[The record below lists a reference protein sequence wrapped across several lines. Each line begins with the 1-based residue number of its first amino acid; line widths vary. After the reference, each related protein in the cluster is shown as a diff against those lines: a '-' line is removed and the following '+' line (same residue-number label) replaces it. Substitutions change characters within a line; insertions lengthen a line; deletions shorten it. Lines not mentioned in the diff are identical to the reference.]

1 MLERKSR
8 TSYARGAGQL
18 ALVALLG
25 GAVVGF
31 SHPAPRLTDMVC
43 GGVALSDVKMIH
55 GRADF
60 GEDPHWLNAPVN
72 SGRLCWQGGG
82 GVILE
87 GRLYYDHLFTPGCTH
102 IEVKFY
108 NSVTPSPQLFGSQTY
123 RNKVCSDGGLEDL
136 PVYWQLQ
143 SSPNPSTS
151 TRVGRVEIQ
160 LSLSETSTGPK
171 TSAGFK
177 VLKRP

>member
-8 TSYARGAGQL
+8 TGHARAAGRI
-18 ALVALLG
+18 ALIALLG

-31 SHPAPRLTDMVC
+31 SHPEPELTDMMC
-43 GGVALSDVKMIH
+43 GGVAVSQVKMVH
-55 GRADF
+55 GRADY

-87 GRLYYDHLFTPGCTH
+87 GQLYYDHGFTPGWTH
-102 IEVKFY
+102 IEAKFF
-108 NSVTPSPQLFGSQTY
+108 NSMTPNPQLFGSQTY
-123 RNKVCSDGGLEDL
+123 RNNVCSPGGHRRL

-143 SSPNPSTS
+143 SSPNPSAN

-160 LSLSETSTGPK
+160 LFLSETSTGPS

-177 VLKRP
+177 VLTH